1 MSLRERF
8 HRSDEPVSTHEAV
21 AALAA
26 CPPPWEPIDRGD
38 DERYRQIVAEY
49 GPSLLQRALARPE
62 GRAWLLVRYLPDVP
76 PELVER
82 CLAAFK
88 QESAEFCE
96 LAGGTPDVAVA
107 ETWEAQWRT
116 AAPKAP
122 RRHRAAS

>member
-1 MSLRERF
+1 MSLRQRF
-8 HRSDEPVSTHEAV
+8 HRNGEPVSTHEAV

-26 CPPPWEPIDRGD
+26 CPPPWEPIDRDD
-38 DERYRQIVAEY
+38 DERYRRIVADY
-49 GPSLLQRALARPE
+49 GPSLLRRALARPE

-96 LAGGTPDVAVA
+96 LAGGTPDVAAA
-107 ETWEAQWRT
+107 ETWKKRWRAVGHT
-116 AAPKAP
+116 AS
-122 RRHRAAS
+122 RSRRAAS